1 MIAQNENLF
10 WLAGQLGHKGIE
22 MLNRHYGAFI
32 EQSGERLKQGFAD
45 VSAKLF

>member
-1 MIAQNENLF
+1 MKTYS
-10 WLAGQLGHKGIE
+10 GLGHKGIE

-32 EQSGERLKQGFAD
+32 EQSGERYQRKQGFAD